1 MVNYFPL
8 VNRWSDA
15 SNEERAAF
23 KEVVRGIV
31 GYNCK
36 VACEPND
43 GVVDILVLS
52 VATGQIKDTLVMS
65 ANGGLAI
72 VTEEDEIATNDACDA
87 FNAANG
93 VEYDSGDDSSGS
105 EDEDSE

>member
-8 VNRWSDA
+8 LIRWADA
-15 SNEERAAF
+15 TNEERAAF

-72 VTEEDEIATNDACDA
+72 VTEDDEVATNAACDA
-87 FNAANG
+87 FNAEND
-93 VEYDSGDDSSGS
+93 VEYDSDDSDSHSGS
-105 EDEDSE
+105 EESE